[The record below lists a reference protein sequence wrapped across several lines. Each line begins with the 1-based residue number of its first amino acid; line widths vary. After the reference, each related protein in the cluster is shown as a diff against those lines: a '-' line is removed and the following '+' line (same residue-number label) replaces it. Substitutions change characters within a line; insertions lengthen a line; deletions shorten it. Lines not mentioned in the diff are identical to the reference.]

1 MDLSAPRITE
11 EGAPSSLSVDNL
23 IAEEEIL
30 SSLSVE
36 NFSDLSVLSER
47 LKEIELLEK
56 IELAEHRLRSLQLSQ
71 LSSRPSDEINNV
83 MSEMA
88 RSTRMMAQFQG
99 KAAEKDS
106 NENSKLVGLN
116 TGDIMQFLSSFN
128 RKSCQPVYCQVS
140 VKTRKALALTLG
152 VPIGTTLES
161 FYGEELGPEV
171 PFIRDLKALVEGR
184 RDRKP
189 KEILCTF
196 CMKDKAGLDRTEL
209 MDMLASCQ
217 EVVTYHAGVFI
228 GFSLEE
234 CKETVVSNIR
244 PLSFRVIITDYAS
257 RYMNPAFTFKALVSL
272 IVSEFDDEL
281 FVTTRTNSRG
291 IDNIANNAKF
301 DEPRVKLTAQ
311 ERMIKMTCYNCGKTG
326 HSATICPVNC
336 KFHNKKCSDKMACYR
351 ADCDAKKA
359 NLAVTDNAVANVS
372 EMKSSTTVE
381 ANCFTVSSPRM
392 NETDEVGLLDTGCN
406 VLCMPKESTFGSLV
420 KLNNSK
426 FIKVADGKHVS
437 IKGKGFIR
445 DVEAHFVPD
454 FPTGLI
460 PDTIFSPHSIGIIDT
475 VGIHIIP
482 RLDSNIECV
491 DRLLISNQSKNTITT
506 LKKVNGL
513 YPVSL

>member
-1 MDLSAPRITE
+1 MQSSWASKSPLRWESDQSPFQSRVKPASEAKHAEEEVRMDLSALRITE

-71 LSSRPSDEINNV
+71 LSSRPSDQIKNV

-88 RSTRMMAQFQG
+88 LSTRMMAQFQG

-140 VKTRKALALTLG
+140 EKTRKALALTLG

-161 FYGEELGPEV
+161 FYGEEVGPEV
-171 PFIRDLKALVEGR
+171 PFVRDLKALVERR

-189 KEILCTF
+189 KEILCAF

-209 MDMLASCQ
+209 MGMLASCQ
-217 EVVTYHAGVFI
+217 EVVTYHAGVFS

-234 CKETVVSNIR
+234 CKETVISNIR

-257 RYMNPAFTFKALVSL
+257 RYMNPAFTFEALVSL

-301 DEPRVKLTAQ
+301 DEPRAKLTAQ

-351 ADCDAKKA
+351 ADRDAKKA

-372 EMKSSTTVE
+372 EMKKFHSSR
-381 ANCFTVSSPRM
+381 S
-392 NETDEVGLLDTGCN
+392 
-406 VLCMPKESTFGSLV
+406 
-420 KLNNSK
+420 
-426 FIKVADGKHVS
+426 
-437 IKGKGFIR
+437 
-445 DVEAHFVPD
+445 
-454 FPTGLI
+454 
-460 PDTIFSPHSIGIIDT
+460 
-475 VGIHIIP
+475 
-482 RLDSNIECV
+482 
-491 DRLLISNQSKNTITT
+491 
-506 LKKVNGL
+506 
-513 YPVSL
+513 